1 MLGVLTDPILPVFA
15 IALIGYVSGRTGWV
29 GAEDARVLNRFAMT
43 VLLPIFLFRAI
54 AAAPWPAFELVPL
67 LAYVGVEALVYAAGF
82 AVARNLFGRSRQ
94 EALLLGFAG
103 VFVNNAYYTLPIAQF
118 LGEPETT
125 LAITSVIMVD
135 SILAFAGTMIAL
147 EVMAGRDAGS
157 SAGLVLKRVLRL
169 PLLWA
174 IAAAAVFAAGGLPLP
189 GPLDTFAGFVGRAAS
204 PTALFAMGVI
214 LSVTPLRP
222 EPLALLVIAVKVVVF
237 PLALWAAIVVLAP
250 GTAPDGFLLS
260 AAGPTG
266 AMAFSMALLYE
277 VRTRTIMQVT
287 VWTTVATLATLA
299 WLA

>member
-1 MLGVLTDPILPVFA
+1 VLSVLADPILPVFA
-15 IALIGYVSGRTGWV
+15 IAFIGYVSGRTGW
-29 GAEDARVLNRFAMT
+29 ANADEARVLNRFAMT

-54 AAAPWPAFELVPL
+54 ASAPWPAFELLPL
-67 LAYVGVEALVYAAGF
+67 LAYVVVEALVYAAGF
-82 AVARNLFGRSRQ
+82 AVARITFGRSRQ

-118 LGEPETT
+118 LGDDGTT
-125 LAITSVIMVD
+125 LAITSIIMID
-135 SILAFAGTMIAL
+135 SILAFAGTMVAL

-174 IAAAAVFAAGGLPLP
+174 IAAAGVFVLGGLSLP

-214 LSVTPLRP
+214 LSVTRLRP
-222 EPLALLVIAVKVVVF
+222 EPLAVLVIAVKVLVF
-237 PLALWAAIVVLAP
+237 PLALWAAIALMAP
-250 GTAPDGFLLS
+250 GTSPDGFLLA

-266 AMAFSMALLYE
+266 AMAFSMALLYD
-277 VRTRTIMQVT
+277 VRTGTIMQVT
-287 VWTTVATLATLA
+287 IWTTVATLVTLA